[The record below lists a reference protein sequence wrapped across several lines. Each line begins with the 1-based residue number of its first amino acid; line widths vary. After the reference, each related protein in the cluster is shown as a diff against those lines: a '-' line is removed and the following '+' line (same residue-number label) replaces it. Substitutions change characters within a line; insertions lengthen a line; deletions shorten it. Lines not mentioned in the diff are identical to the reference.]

1 MVEWRG
7 SWWRLGAMDQEGCY
21 GARTR
26 PWCSISL
33 LEVSLKFDNGIEGDI
48 IRNDVSLCREKKSV
62 LE

>member
-1 MVEWRG
+1 MGDVLDGQTARWLDI
-7 SWWRLGAMDQEGCY
+7 SNVCY

-48 IRNDVSLCREKKSV
+48 IRDDVSFVKESKREC
-62 LE
+62 